1 MGAYT
6 PAALPGATAR
16 RGFSLLEL
24 LLVLII
30 LSLLLGLAAPLLTH
44 ALDGARLKRA
54 QREIV
59 AALRVSRTRAI
70 NTQRQVIFSLDA
82 QTGALRAGE
91 DARLTPLP
99 ERATL
104 SIQVP
109 PSEQLSA
116 HDYAVR
122 FYPDGSATDMTLSFQ
137 RGEQVF
143 HIEVDALTGKVRHL
157 VP

>member
-30 LSLLLGLAAPLLTH
+30 LSLLLGLATPLLTH

-59 AALRVSRTRAI
+59 AALRFSQTRAI

-91 DARLTPLP
+91 DERLTPLP
-99 ERATL
+99 DSATL

-116 HDYAVR
+116 HEYAVR

-137 RGEQVF
+137 RGEQVSR
-143 HIEVDALTGKVRHL
+143 IEVDALTGRVSR
-157 VP
+157 VVQ